1 MTHRKLTTLL
11 ATAVLALPGFAA
23 AEDLS
28 YDYLDLSYAETEID
42 VGDTDVDGDGLTLA
56 GSLAVAPNWHL
67 FADFAATDF
76 DFGIDATTLRAGG
89 GYNHSISESADVIAR
104 LFAIR
109 TELELDG
116 GGDSDDTGIGIGV
129 GVRAFVMPSLELEGA
144 IDYVD
149 VEFAGDAS
157 GETLFTGGARYFVT
171 PQIALG
177 GTVSIGDEFTT
188 FGINGRFNFR

>member
-1 MTHRKLTTLL
+1 MTHRNLTTLL

-23 AEDLS
+23 ADDLS
-28 YDYLDLSYAETEID
+28 YNYLDLSYSESEID
-42 VGDTDVDGDGLTLA
+42 VGDIDVDGDGLTLA
-56 GSLAVAPNWHL
+56 GSLAVAPNWHV

-89 GYNHSISESADVIAR
+89 GYNYGISDSADVIAR
-104 LFAIR
+104 VFAIR
-109 TELELDG
+109 TELEVDG

-129 GVRAFVMPSLELEGA
+129 GLRALVMPSLELEGA
-144 IDYVD
+144 IDYVE
-149 VEFAGDAS
+149 VEFAGDDS
-157 GETLFTGGARYFVT
+157 GEALFTGGARYFVT

-177 GTVSIGDEFTT
+177 GTVSVGDDIMT